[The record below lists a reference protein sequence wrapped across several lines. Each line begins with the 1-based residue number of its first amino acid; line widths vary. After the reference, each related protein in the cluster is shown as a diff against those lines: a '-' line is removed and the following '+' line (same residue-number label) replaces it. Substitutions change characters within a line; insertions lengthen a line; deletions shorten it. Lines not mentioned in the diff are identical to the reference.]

1 MHDAPP
7 LIHWLARLSIV
18 LALLAFLAR
27 PAMAATFIRDA
38 EIEHTLRSFTNPIL
52 DTAGIPP
59 DSVRIFIINDPAINA
74 FVAGGLNIFIHTG
87 LILNADKPGMLIG
100 VIAHETG
107 HIAGAHLS
115 KLASASEQ
123 ASLGALMSYVLGAAA
138 AIGGAGDAGAAI
150 ISAGQ
155 NTSLRNLLSH
165 YRGNEQQA
173 DQAAI
178 RYLEAVGISP
188 HGMLQMFELLRRNE
202 QQRIGASQDPYLRT
216 HPLTADR
223 IATMRAAVN
232 ASHIPKGQLPDA
244 YETAHARMVA
254 KLFAFLEP
262 PEKTFARY
270 PESDSSEAAHIARA
284 VAWFRSPDTD
294 KALAEANAL
303 IAQSPDAFAYDL
315 KGQILFENGRIDD
328 AIQAYRTATE
338 KMTENGLLLADLG
351 RAYLASDDRQL
362 LPKAIQTLQR
372 SLRYDES
379 NAQTFRQLAI
389 AYGKQG
395 RIGESNLALAHEAA
409 LRDNPRDMLYYA
421 KLAKEH
427 LNRESPATLKAED
440 VIRDARRLL
449 KQQDKSKL

>member
-1 MHDAPP
+1 MLSRFRHRLLVWFGVALMGLP
-7 LIHWLARLSIV
+7 LGTSPALAIS
-18 LALLAFLAR
+18 
-27 PAMAATFIRDA
+27 FIRDA

-59 DSVRIFIINDPAINA
+59 DSVRVFIINDPAINA

-87 LILNADKPGMLIG
+87 LILNTKNPGMLIG

-150 ISAGQ
+150 MSAGQ

-188 HGMLQMFELLRRNE
+188 YGMLQMFELLRRNE
-202 QQRIGASQDPYLRT
+202 QQRIGAAQDPYLRT

-232 ASHIPKGQLPDA
+232 ESHIPKGQIPDA

-270 PESDSSEAAHIARA
+270 PESNSSEAAHIARA
-284 VAWFRSPDTD
+284 VAWFRSPDPD
-294 KALAEANAL
+294 KALQEANAL
-303 IAQSPDAFAYDL
+303 IDQSPDAFAYDL
-315 KGQILFENGRIDD
+315 KGQILFENGRIEE
-328 AIQAYRTATE
+328 AIAAYRTATE
-338 KMTENGLLLADLG
+338 KMPENGLLLADLG
-351 RAYLASDDRQL
+351 RAYLAMENKQL
-362 LPKAIQTLQR
+362 LPKAIQTLER
-372 SLRYDES
+372 SIRYDDS

-427 LNRESPATLKAED
+427 LHRDSPATLKAED

-449 KQQDKSKL
+449 KDQDESRL